1 MSGGDKVTVRPS
13 SDKRATPLLTSNDLL
28 MLSVSLIWGIN
39 FSVLTV
45 VLQSMTPLAF
55 NGLRFSLATLVM
67 LLILIWRGESFRM
80 ARRDVLPIFLL
91 GVVGHTLYQVVFI
104 TGMARTTP
112 ANASLLM
119 ATSPIFVVVY
129 GAVLGIERPNHWTWI
144 GILLSFL
151 GIVLLI
157 GGGGGVSLD
166 AATLLGDLLVLIAA
180 MLWAAYTTGSK
191 PLLARYT
198 PLKLTT
204 LSMVAGAV
212 PLVIICIPQLRA
224 QDWSAVGP
232 GAWAGVFYSAVF
244 SVVLAYLAWYTSV
257 QRVGSA
263 RTAVYSNLTPVIA
276 ILVAWIALGQAL
288 APIQIAG
295 ALVVLSGVMLTRRGR
310 MVATVRPDAESVRG
324 VEGGKAGD
332 AAV

>member
-1 MSGGDKVTVRPS
+1 MSVGEKVAVRPPAEH
-13 SDKRATPLLTSNDLL
+13 RATPLLTSNDLL

-39 FSVLTV
+39 FSVLKV
-45 VLQSMTPLAF
+45 VLESMTPLAF
-55 NGLRFSLATLVM
+55 NGLRFSLATAVM
-67 LLILIWRGESFRM
+67 LIILVWRGESFRI
-80 ARRDVLPIFLL
+80 ARRDALPIFML

-119 ATSPIFVVVY
+119 ATSPIFVVIY

-151 GIVLLI
+151 GILLLI
-157 GGGGGVSLD
+157 GGSGGVSLG
-166 AATLLGDLLVLIAA
+166 AAHLLGDLLVLIAA

-224 QDWSAVGP
+224 QDWGAVGP
-232 GAWAGVFYSAVF
+232 GAWAGVFYSAIF

-263 RTAVYSNLTPVIA
+263 RTAVYSNLTPVVA
-276 ILVAWIALGQAL
+276 IIVAWVALGQAL
-288 APIQIAG
+288 APLQIVG
-295 ALVVLSGVMLTRRGR
+295 ALVVLTGVMVTRRGR
-310 MVATVRPDAESVRG
+310 IATIGSPRDAKGSTTRG
-324 VEGGKAGD
+324 